1 MEQKF
6 RCAGQRTRCR
16 VVKISFLYF
25 WESYAFSNA
34 SPIQPVSAVA
44 GNVGDGPRIGEVN
57 IFKKKGGGEM
67 KNLKNAVLAL
77 AVMLSFAGCAA
88 NSNMVSKDTKIKCP
102 KCGHT
107 FTVGEG
113 LRAIDA
119 P

>member
-1 MEQKF
+1 
-6 RCAGQRTRCR
+6 
-16 VVKISFLYF
+16 
-25 WESYAFSNA
+25 
-34 SPIQPVSAVA
+34 
-44 GNVGDGPRIGEVN
+44 VGDGPRIGEVN

-113 LRAIDA
+113 LRAVDA

>member
-1 MEQKF
+1 MHHPF
-6 RCAGQRTRCR
+6 SPLAG
-16 VVKISFLYF
+16 IS
-25 WESYAFSNA
+25 SAA
-34 SPIQPVSAVA
+34 SHAA
-44 GNVGDGPRIGEVN
+44 TWYVGDGPQIGEVN

-113 LRAIDA
+113 LRAVDA